1 MRIISGKYKGRRFDP
16 PKSFK
21 ARPTTDFAKENL
33 FNILNN
39 QIDWE
44 ETTALDLFGGTG
56 GISFEL
62 ISRGCPRVV
71 CVEKD
76 FKHASFIEKT
86 KEELK
91 IQPEMQLSKIDV
103 FSYLEYCKEQFDL
116 VFADPPY
123 DLKNFEDVPRLVI
136 EKDLIK
142 PDGIFILEHSKNY
155 DFSAL
160 PFFEGKRVYGSVNF
174 SIFRKETT

>member
-33 FNILNN
+33 FNVLNN
-39 QIDWE
+39 SIDWE

-62 ISRGCPRVV
+62 VSRGCPRVT
-71 CVEKD
+71 CVEKN
-76 FKHASFIEKT
+76 FNHTSFIEKT
-86 KEELK
+86 KADLK
-91 IQPEMQLSKIDV
+91 IQSEMILLKMDV
-103 FSYLEYCKEQFDL
+103 FGYLEHCKEQFDL
-116 VFADPPY
+116 IFADPPY
-123 DLKNFEDVPRLVI
+123 DLKNFTDVPRLVF

-142 PDGIFILEHSKNY
+142 PQGIFILEHSKDY
-155 DFSAL
+155 DFSDQPL
-160 PFFEGKRVYGSVNF
+160 FETKRVYGSVNF
-174 SIFRKETT
+174 SIFSKE

>member
-33 FNILNN
+33 FNVLNN
-39 QIDWE
+39 TVDWE
-44 ETTALDLFGGTG
+44 DTIALDLFGGTG

-62 ISRGCPRVV
+62 VSRGCLQVT
-71 CVEKD
+71 CVEKN
-76 FKHASFIEKT
+76 FNHASFVEKT

-91 IQPEMQLSKIDV
+91 IKSELLLLKMDV
-103 FSYLEYCKEQFDL
+103 FSYLERCREQFDL
-116 VFADPPY
+116 IFADPPY
-123 DLKNFEDVPRLVI
+123 DMKNFLDVSRIVF

-142 PDGIFILEHSKNY
+142 PGGIFILEHPKDY
-155 DFSAL
+155 DFSGL
-160 PFFEGKRVYGSVNF
+160 PLFEEKRIYGSVNF
-174 SIFRKETT
+174 SIFRKELP